1 MTELKRY
8 SESFKRQVIDE
19 LKANKFPSLSSCA
32 RYHGIAKYETILKW
46 LRGEGLTHLIPFVRI
61 IDIETK

>member
-19 LKANKFPSLSSCA
+19 LKANKFHSLSACA
-32 RYHGIAKYETILKW
+32 RHYGIAKYETIVKW
-46 LRGEGLTHLIPFVRI
+46 LRGEGLTHLIPSVRI